1 MTEENKNN
9 EIIPENIQMRDIV
22 TEMNESYLTYSMSV
36 IVSRALP
43 DVRDG
48 LKPVHRRL
56 LYGMKDLGLDFNKS
70 YKKSARVVGDVM
82 GKFHPHGDTALYEA
96 LVRMAQ
102 DFSLRYP
109 LVEGQGNFGSIDGDP
124 AAAMRYTEVKLSRL
138 SSQILEDLE
147 KETVDFAENYDGSTK
162 EPKVLPSK
170 IPTLLLNGASGIA
183 VGMSTNIPPH
193 NFKELSSA
201 IIEQIKKPEIT
212 IDQLLQIMPGPD
224 FPTGGIV
231 HGSKDVI
238 QQAYKTG
245 KGIIKLRGVANIEP
259 ESNKIVITEIP
270 YQVNKSKLIEKIA
283 DLVREEKLKGISD
296 IRDESNR
303 DGIRVVIDPKRGE
316 DPNVL
321 LNNIFALT
329 PMSTSFGIILLAIDK
344 GKPKL
349 LNLKEINQC
358 FINHRFEIITKRFLY
373 ELNKSEKRLH
383 LLDGFKVA
391 LDNLDKTIKIIR
403 KSKEPSD
410 AKEALIK
417 QLKISEVQSTA
428 ILELRL
434 QRLTGMEQERILD
447 ERKLL
452 IKRIKEINKILADD
466 KEINN
471 IMISEIKETI
481 SDYGDE
487 RKTVIHDN
495 NLGGKTVE
503 DLIKKEDMVVTLTHE
518 GFIKRTV
525 LTSYRSQKRGG
536 VGKTGATS
544 KNDDFAE
551 TVFVAS
557 THDYIVF
564 FTNKGKCFWRK
575 VYELPEASLI
585 ARGRGLNNVLNLSN
599 QETVK
604 ACVSISNFEQD
615 KYLIMSTKRGV
626 VKKTKLEEY
635 SRPRTN
641 GIIAINLKN
650 DDELISVQTTSGKDQ
665 IIISTKM
672 GQALRFNEEG
682 VRAVGRNSM
691 GVKGIKLNKDDYVV
705 SSEVI
710 KNKNSH
716 ILTVTENG
724 FGKRTEIEKY
734 RLTSR
739 GGKGVTTLK
748 ITEKT
753 GEIVNAFQTD
763 DDSDIILLSSIGKAT
778 RLKAS
783 DISIIGRATQGV
795 RLMKVNDTIKVVAVA
810 KIQEK

>member
-1 MTEENKNN
+1 
-9 EIIPENIQMRDIV
+9 
-22 TEMNESYLTYSMSV
+22 
-36 IVSRALP
+36 
-43 DVRDG
+43 
-48 LKPVHRRL
+48 
-56 LYGMKDLGLDFNKS
+56 MKDLGLDFNKS

>member
-1 MTEENKNN
+1 
-9 EIIPENIQMRDIV
+9 
-22 TEMNESYLTYSMSV
+22 
-36 IVSRALP
+36 
-43 DVRDG
+43 
-48 LKPVHRRL
+48 
-56 LYGMKDLGLDFNKS
+56 MKDLGLDFNKS

-224 FPTGGIV
+224 FPTGGIG

-604 ACVSISNFEQD
+604 ACVSISTFEQD

>member
-1 MTEENKNN
+1 
-9 EIIPENIQMRDIV
+9 
-22 TEMNESYLTYSMSV
+22 
-36 IVSRALP
+36 
-43 DVRDG
+43 
-48 LKPVHRRL
+48 
-56 LYGMKDLGLDFNKS
+56 
-70 YKKSARVVGDVM
+70 M

>member
-1 MTEENKNN
+1 
-9 EIIPENIQMRDIV
+9 
-22 TEMNESYLTYSMSV
+22 
-36 IVSRALP
+36 
-43 DVRDG
+43 
-48 LKPVHRRL
+48 
-56 LYGMKDLGLDFNKS
+56 MKDLGLDFNKS

-466 KEINN
+466 KEINK

-487 RKTVIHDN
+487 RKTVIDDK

-604 ACVSISNFEQD
+604 ACVSISTFEQD